1 MNLKKCAQGTVPGT
15 KMPRNLL
22 SALVALYALA
32 ACAPTRQPAFA
43 PALFVARD
51 ADSTMYL
58 YGTIHLRRAGE
69 PWGSPA
75 VEAALAEADEIWS
88 EVETSPAND
97 ARARELT
104 LRFGAA
110 PAGRPLSSW
119 LQPAERE
126 RLAAV
131 ARRLGIPPQNLEAMA
146 PWLAGL
152 TLTTAPF
159 LRAGYDPAASV
170 DRAIDAYGDARR
182 KTMRWFETPEQQIR
196 LLADLPETLQR
207 QMLLEAI
214 DEAEAGVAAL
224 DALSEAWERGDTRAL
239 ERELNASMRDAYP
252 EIYATV
258 LLQRNDAWTAVL
270 MRELDG
276 AGVDFVAV
284 GAAHVVGEDGLVAQL
299 RARGVS
305 VERVGE

>member
-1 MNLKKCAQGTVPGT
+1 M
-15 KMPRNLL
+15 
-22 SALVALYALA
+22 LA
-32 ACAPTRQPAFA
+32 ACAPTQQRAFA

-75 VEAALAEADEIWS
+75 VEAALAQAGEIWT
-88 EVETSPAND
+88 EVETSPANE

-119 LQPAERE
+119 LQPGERE
-126 RLAAV
+126 RLAAA
-131 ARRLGIPPQNLEAMA
+131 ARRLGIQPQSLEPMA

-152 TLTTAPF
+152 TLTTAPI

-170 DRAIDAYGDARR
+170 DRAIDAYGDARH
-182 KTMRWFETPEQQIR
+182 KAMRWFETPEQQIS
-196 LLADLPETLQR
+196 LLAEFPETLQR

-224 DALSEAWERGDTRAL
+224 DALSQAWERGDTRAL
-239 ERELNASMRDAYP
+239 ERELNASLRDAYP

-258 LLQRNDAWTAVL
+258 LQQRNDAWIAVL
-270 MRELDG
+270 MRELEG

-284 GAAHVVGEDGLVAQL
+284 GAAHIVGADGLVAQL

-305 VERVGE
+305 VEQVGVE